1 MSFCRDANKNDGTE
15 MHYMDLKT
23 EKMEKGSNY
32 ATLGPG
38 YEEIGQQN
46 AAYANIEHS

>member
-1 MSFCRDANKNDGTE
+1 

-23 EKMEKGSNY
+23 ERMEKESNY
-32 ATLGPG
+32 ATLGPT

-46 AAYANIEHS
+46 AAYANIEPN